1 VDGVRALKVFMVHNS
16 YQVRGGEDSVFENE
30 CLMLQDVLELD
41 TYVANNDT
49 IGGIFSKFLASV
61 NVFFSVFTF
70 FNFLKYFKKSSPEIV
85 HVHNYFPIISPALF
99 YACKFSGVPVVHT
112 LHNFRAICPTATLMY
127 DGVVNETSMKKGSFW
142 TVPKKVYRDS
152 YLGTAVLAFAT
163 EFHKRMGTWRYA
175 VDGYIALTQFSKD
188 KYIEAGWPADK
199 IFIKPNFVT
208 DPGEVSNNRE
218 KYVLFVGR
226 LGDEKGIDFLLNTF
240 SKSDFSLKIAGDGPL
255 LDLVKN
261 HQSSNIEYLGRL
273 SKEDISARMKKAS
286 CLVMASTWYEG
297 FPMVI
302 VEAMAHGLPI
312 VVPNLGNMASV
323 VQQGINGL
331 HYEPKNADDLLASVA
346 AIIEDKEKSA
356 QLSLGARST
365 YLENYTEDINRAQ
378 LLDIY
383 KQVIARKELES

>member
-1 VDGVRALKVFMVHNS
+1 MVHNA

-30 CLMLQDVLELD
+30 CSMLECSSKVNIYLE
-41 TYVANNDT
+41 NNDS
-49 IGGIFSKFLASV
+49 ISSAFSKLLASI
-61 NVFFSVFTF
+61 NVSFSISVF
-70 FNFLKYFKKSSPEIV
+70 LKFQKYLKVNSPDIV
-85 HVHNYFPIISPALF
+85 HVHNYFPKISPAIF

-142 TVPKKVYRDS
+142 TVPKKVYKDS
-152 YLGTAVLAFAT
+152 YFGTAVLAFAT
-163 EFHKRMGTWRYA
+163 EFHKKIGTWRYT
-175 VDGYIALTQFSKD
+175 VDGYIALTRFSKD

-199 IFIKPNFVT
+199 IFVKPNFVT
-208 DPGEVSNNRE
+208 DPGEVSNKRE

-261 HQSSNIEYLGRL
+261 CQSTNIEYLGRL
-273 SKEDISARMKKAS
+273 SKEDVSARMKEAS

-302 VEAMAHGLPI
+302 VEGMAHGLPI

-323 VQQGINGL
+323 VEHGVNGL
-331 HYEPKNADDLLASVA
+331 HYEPKSSDDLLASIDVLISNKA
-346 AIIEDKEKSA
+346 MNHK
-356 QLSLGARST
+356 LSSGARNT
-365 YLENYTEDINRAQ
+365 YLQNYTEDINRAQ

-383 KQVIARKELES
+383 KQVSARKELES